1 MCYPIDYYYYLGHYI
16 YAKLFCIQNGNIQ
29 QYIAKKKKKIKR
41 EQQGSDKSRMQ
52 DRFGGWNL
60 KALMMCCVHIINNV
74 REILLSVPR
83 IKSSPCP
90 FYYTFLSL
98 SWSRHSS
105 SSQLGTRALI
115 FKIFFPIV
123 HVDHTFLNL
132 IAQTACVSF
141 TQRERERESCGAF
154 FIYAHFCCCF
164 TITSFRLEL

>member
-1 MCYPIDYYYYLGHYI
+1 
-16 YAKLFCIQNGNIQ
+16 
-29 QYIAKKKKKIKR
+29 
-41 EQQGSDKSRMQ
+41 MQ

-141 TQRERERESCGAF
+141 TQRERERELWCLFYICTFLLLFHNNQFQTRAMRMKREG
-154 FIYAHFCCCF
+154 
-164 TITSFRLEL
+164 ELKKMQ